1 MRRKLTALGGLAV
14 IGLAGM
20 VSAQDPGTVVRHVDQ
35 KMGGSKSIEL
45 LAHVPTHAGPWMA
58 ADIEME
64 QDPNRPYV
72 YICGFVNQDMQ
83 IWDVRDVRH
92 PKKIYDWTIEHP
104 ELHNGMAMD
113 GKYFQIGNRYYYAQ
127 SYQFFQGSPD
137 ADLGAVIFDV
147 TGLPDTSTV
156 KVVARIRYPGAPMG
170 FHNSFVYKH
179 SDGRVLYFAT
189 TQQPQALIYDLG
201 KVVSGADSSTWLIGT
216 IPNPTPFKQIMGGG
230 YHDFYVGYDPGT
242 HQDKF
247 YGAGLG
253 GYSVWDVSHPETPKE
268 LFTITGLGFDIAHT
282 FTPSPDGHWAVT
294 ETEYQYTPL
303 RIWDLSAAQQGKTH
317 NLDLPIS
324 GWTADWRDLAH
335 NHEVRWPYV
344 FVSGY
349 EDGLQIFDLKNP
361 LQPKTDGYYYTCVI
375 PAEEARKLEGQ
386 QIASTAGDP
395 PKGDE
400 RMVPCVHE
408 RGFGGGPQVGWQSNT
423 SVEQGAFGIDVRN
436 RDGLIVISDMRS
448 GLWLFHLKGF
458 DGWNGHTYGM
468 PNISSVQDYV
478 HGPEGAPPV
487 SSAANASS
495 TGH

>member
-1 MRRKLTALGGLAV
+1 MRRLILPLTFLGLAAAPIV
-14 IGLAGM
+14 R
-20 VSAQDPGTVVRHVDQ
+20 AQDPGTAVPDSVKH
-35 KMGGSKSIEL
+35 GGSLKVHEVAHV
-45 LAHVPTHAGPWMA
+45 LAHQGKWKA
-58 ADIEME
+58 ADIEIE
-64 QDPNRPYV
+64 QDPGRPYV
-72 YICGFVNQDMQ
+72 YVCGFVNYDAMMYD
-83 IWDVRDVRH
+83 ISNPAH
-92 PKKIYDWTIEHP
+92 PKLLYDWTIEHP
-104 ELHNGMAMD
+104 ELHKGIGAMD
-113 GKYFQIGNRYYYAQ
+113 GKYFKINNRYYYAQ
-127 SYQFFQGSPD
+127 SYQFMQGSPD

-156 KVVARIRYPGAPMG
+156 KVVARIRYPQSPGG
-170 FHNSFVYKH
+170 FHNTFAYKH

-189 TQQPQALIYDLG
+189 INDAKALVYDLD
-201 KVVSGADSSTWLIGT
+201 KVVSDTNSSSWLIGAV
-216 IPNPTPFKQIMGGG
+216 PNPTPLKQLGNGG
-230 YHDFYVGYDPGT
+230 YHDFYVAYDPAS

-253 GYSVWDVSHPETPKE
+253 GYSVWDVTHPESPTQ
-268 LFTITGLGFDIAHT
+268 LFTITSFGMDLAHT
-282 FTPSPDGHWAVT
+282 FTPSPDGHYAVT

-303 RIWDLSAAQQGKTH
+303 RIWDLSAAQEGKTH

-324 GWTADWRDLAH
+324 GWTADWRDLSH

-349 EDGLQIFDLKNP
+349 EDGLQIFDLKDP
-361 LQPKTDGYYYTCVI
+361 LKPKTDGYYYTCEI
-375 PAEEARKLEGQ
+375 PEHLAQQLEQGQ
-386 QIASTAGDP
+386 QVASAAGDP
-395 PKGDE
+395 PKDE
-400 RMVPCVHE
+400 GKMVPCVHE
-408 RGFGGGPQVGWQSNT
+408 RGFGGGPQVGWQSKT

-487 SSAANASS
+487 GAVSS
-495 TGH
+495 TVK